1 MGVDHTPAM
10 QQYLDIKDQHR
21 DCIVLFRMGDFY
33 EMFFDDAVIAAREL
47 SITLTTR
54 NKNKEDAIPL
64 AGFPYHALATYLGR
78 LISKGY
84 KVAICEQM
92 EDPKTAKGVV
102 KRDVVRI
109 ITPGLLAAAENI
121 MTADNV
127 FLAAIHPG
135 EGKLPWG
142 VAFLDLST
150 GEFYLSAASDL
161 ETLSAQLAGVN
172 FREAILREDTRLQ
185 MERKDWLF
193 PGEGVLATYV
203 PADYFSPREAETR
216 LKDFFP
222 PEELASLDFAPY
234 QATLSAAGAVLKYV
248 TETQKTNL
256 GHLNRIRWYEREA
269 YLVLDETAKR
279 NLELFSSIIGGAREG
294 SLFHFLDET
303 STAMG
308 TRMLR
313 WWLNHPLRDPFEIN
327 ERLSAVEELRN
338 DHLLRAA
345 LRRALKGVSDL
356 ERLGSRIA
364 MQVAS
369 PRDLVALKN
378 SLERLPEVTSLLG
391 ELACPQIASARDAI
405 DIMDDLSDLIE
416 LAIVDAPPPS
426 LKDGGIIREGFDS
439 ELDALL
445 SLVRDGRSGIAALEE
460 KERRRTGIGSLKV
473 GFNNVFGYYIEITK
487 AGAGII
493 PADYI
498 RKQTLVNA
506 ERYINQELK
515 EYEDTVLHARTRM
528 LEREYELFAKL
539 RERLAGE
546 IKRIQTT
553 ARCVSRLDVLASLAE
568 VAGKYNYCRPDVD
581 NDSII
586 EIRDGRHPVVERMP
600 LAEGFVPNDLK
611 LDGDQNRFLVITGP
625 NMAGKS
631 TYIRQVALIVLMAQ
645 MGGFVPAKSA
655 RIGAV
660 DRIFTRLGAADS
672 LARGQSTFMVEMI
685 EVANILKNATTRSLI
700 ILDEVGRGTGTFD
713 GIAIAWAVAEYIH
726 DMNHLKSRTL
736 FATHYHQLTEL
747 AITKDGVKNYNIA
760 VRESKNEIIFL
771 RKIVP
776 GGTNRSYGIHVARLA
791 GLPVDAI
798 KRAREILENMETRE
812 FDEVGMPAIAR
823 RKKAPKRG
831 GQLNLFADDRDA
843 LLGALT
849 AQTRRRWPPLMPLA
863 GSKTEKTDDC
873 SDGGTED

>member
-10 QQYLDIKDQHR
+10 QQYLEIKDLHR

-33 EMFFDDAVIAAREL
+33 EMFFEDAVIAAREL

-64 AGFPYHALATYLGR
+64 AGFPYHALSTYLGK
-78 LISKGY
+78 LIGKGY

-135 EGKLPWG
+135 EGESPWG

-161 ETLSAQLAGVN
+161 ETLSAQLAGVD
-172 FREAILREDTRLQ
+172 FREVILPEDARAGGQ
-185 MERKDWLF
+185 IKAMLF
-193 PGEGVLATYV
+193 PGGGVLANYV
-203 PADYFSPREAETR
+203 PADYFSPGAARAY

-222 PEELASLDFAPY
+222 PEELTLLDFTRYP
-234 QATLSAAGAVLKYV
+234 ATLSAAGAVLKYV
-248 TETQKTNL
+248 TRTQKTNL
-256 GHLNRIRWYEREA
+256 SHLNRIRWYEREA

-279 NLELFSSIIGGAREG
+279 NLELFSSILGGGRDG

-303 STAMG
+303 ITAMG
-308 TRMLR
+308 ARMLR
-313 WWLNHPLRDPFEIN
+313 WWLNHPLRDPMRIN
-327 ERLSAVEELRN
+327 ERLSAVEELRDN
-338 DHLLRAA
+338 HLLRAD

-369 PRDLVALKN
+369 PRDLVALRN
-378 SLERLPEVTSLLG
+378 SLERLPELKSLLVG
-391 ELACPQIASARDAI
+391 LACPLIASARDGI
-405 DIMDDLSDLIE
+405 DIMDDLSDLIGR
-416 LAIVDAPPPS
+416 AIVDAPPPS
-426 LKDGGIIREGFDS
+426 IKDGGIIREGFDP

-487 AGAGII
+487 AAAATI

-528 LEREYELFAKL
+528 QEREYELFAKL

-546 IKRIQTT
+546 IKRIQTS
-553 ARCVSRLDVLASLAE
+553 AEGVSRLDVLATLAE
-568 VAGKYNYCRPDVD
+568 VAQRYNYCRPEVD
-581 NDSII
+581 HGLLM
-586 EIRDGRHPVVERMP
+586 EIKEGRHPVVERMP

-611 LDGDQNRFLVITGP
+611 LDGEQNRFLVITGP

-655 RIGAV
+655 RIGVV

-685 EVANILKNATTRSLI
+685 EVADILKNATKRSLI
-700 ILDEVGRGTGTFD
+700 ILDEVGRGTSTFD

-726 DMNHLKSRTL
+726 DMSHLKSRTL

-791 GLPVDAI
+791 GLPVSAI
-798 KRAREILENMETRE
+798 NRAREILENMETRE
-812 FDEVGMPAIAR
+812 FDEGGMPTIAR
-823 RKKAPKRG
+823 RKKAAKKE
-831 GQLNLFADDRDA
+831 GQMNLFADDRDA
-843 LLGALT
+843 LLGALR
-849 AQTRRRWPPLMPLA
+849 APDAKKIDPLNA
-863 GSKTEKTDDC
+863 FGRVKNRKN
-873 SDGGTED
+873 G